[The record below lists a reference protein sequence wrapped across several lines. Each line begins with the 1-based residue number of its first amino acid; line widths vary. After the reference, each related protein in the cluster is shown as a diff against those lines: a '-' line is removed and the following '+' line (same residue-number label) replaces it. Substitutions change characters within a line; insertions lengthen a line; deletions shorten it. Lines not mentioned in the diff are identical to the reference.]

1 MLVSTL
7 AIREAKSLRYSG
19 FVVISNMFFN
29 SASDFSNSFFLLIAN
44 HCAAAFKGISSS
56 SGDWMVNGGG
66 GGSGGGDGGGWGDRS
81 TGSDCFVKEVMHPLS

>member
-44 HCAAAFKGISSS
+44 RCAAAFKGILSSS
-56 SGDWMVNGGG
+56 SDWMVDG
-66 GGSGGGDGGGWGDRS
+66 GGSGSGDGGGWSDRS
-81 TGSDCFVKEVMHPLS
+81 TGSDCFVEEVMHPLS